1 MTCFAILVFPSQP
14 STYDNVWW
22 QAASKLQPYS
32 NYGIQWLIFNPTT
45 LKLMDIKIKKIERP
59 LNISYSFYV
68 KLDKIITI
76 NLPKTNNS
84 YYIKFHT
91 DQDDPSMTKNFQFLV
106 HSDLHHLVSSN

>member
-1 MTCFAILVFPSQP
+1 
-14 STYDNVWW
+14 
-22 QAASKLQPYS
+22 
-32 NYGIQWLIFNPTT
+32 
-45 LKLMDIKIKKIERP
+45 MDIKIKKIIERP

-84 YYIKFHT
+84 YYIKFHI

-106 HSDLHHLVSSN
+106 HFDLHHLVSSN